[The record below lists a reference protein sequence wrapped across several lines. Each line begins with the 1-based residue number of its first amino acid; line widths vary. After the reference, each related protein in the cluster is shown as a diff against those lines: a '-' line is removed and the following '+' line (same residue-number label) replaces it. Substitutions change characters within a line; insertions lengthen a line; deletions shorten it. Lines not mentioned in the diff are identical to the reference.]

1 MKTRL
6 QLAAA
11 LVLLATLNHPLAIA
25 HAQGT
30 AFTYQGQL
38 QNNGSPA
45 NGIYDLKLLIY
56 DASTGGDILAGPV
69 TNAAVAVTNGL
80 FTTIV
85 DFGAGTFTGSS
96 NWLHIGVRTNGGSG
110 FTGLMP
116 RQQLTPTP
124 YAIYAENASAAG
136 LSGTIP
142 LAQWPAAMVTNNAT
156 GVTLSGT
163 FNGAFNGSAGASNAW
178 QLTGNS
184 GTTPGVNFIGTS
196 DNEPLTLRANNS
208 IGLQLQYE
216 SVTTGFGVG
225 SSTTAGI
232 NLIGGLGNT
241 ISNGV
246 LGGTIAGGGYVSSIF
261 GVFHSSSSYPNVVSG
276 SWGAIGGGANNLA
289 GNYGTVPG
297 GCSNQAGGLYSFAAG
312 QEAQALSSGAFVW
325 ADSQGGTYSDNGDD
339 SFNIRAQ
346 GGVYLDNSTPALTFG
361 TRISGN
367 TKQML
372 NLYGFG
378 YGIGV
383 QNSTE
388 YFRSGGGYA
397 WYLNG
402 THNDNQNSPGTGGT
416 TLMTLDSSGDLNI
429 AGNSL
434 LTGLTVDQTSQNI
447 GNVYSNAM
455 VFGASPG
462 YTGEGIASK
471 RSGTNPFDLEF
482 FTDFANRM
490 TIDHSGNV
498 NVAGTVVAGNLTVS
512 GSLNLPANATLSSGG
527 NGLLASLTVDPNGK
541 NIGNVNSNV
550 MVFGA
555 SPGYTGEGI
564 ASKRSGTNPFDL
576 EFFTDFANRMT
587 IAHGGNVGIGTA
599 NPTAQL
605 DVNGEFMVVEG
616 LGGVRCY
623 IGDDGNG
630 NDVQVG
636 SLEHGAT
643 SVSFYNATDNKAMQI
658 SCSAITITGGADLAE
673 PFAITTADQSV
684 SAGAVVV
691 IDEANPGQLKL
702 ADQPYDTRV
711 AGVVSG
717 ANGINPGIQMH
728 QQGIL
733 EGGKNVALTGRV
745 YVQADT
751 SNGAIK
757 PGDLLTTS
765 STPGHAMKVSDHVKA
780 QGAILG
786 KAMTSLSQGKGMVLV
801 LVTLQ

>member
-1 MKTRL
+1 
-6 QLAAA
+6 
-11 LVLLATLNHPLAIA
+11 
-25 HAQGT
+25 
-30 AFTYQGQL
+30 
-38 QNNGSPA
+38 
-45 NGIYDLKLLIY
+45 
-56 DASTGGDILAGPV
+56 
-69 TNAAVAVTNGL
+69 
-80 FTTIV
+80 
-85 DFGAGTFTGSS
+85 
-96 NWLHIGVRTNGGSG
+96 
-110 FTGLMP
+110 
-116 RQQLTPTP
+116 
-124 YAIYAENASAAG
+124 
-136 LSGTIP
+136 
-142 LAQWPAAMVTNNAT
+142 
-156 GVTLSGT
+156 
-163 FNGAFNGSAGASNAW
+163 
-178 QLTGNS
+178 
-184 GTTPGVNFIGTS
+184 
-196 DNEPLTLRANNS
+196 
-208 IGLQLQYE
+208 
-216 SVTTGFGVG
+216 
-225 SSTTAGI
+225 
-232 NLIGGLGNT
+232 
-241 ISNGV
+241 
-246 LGGTIAGGGYVSSIF
+246 
-261 GVFHSSSSYPNVVSG
+261 VSG

-447 GNVYSNAM
+447 GNVYSNA
-455 VFGASPG
+455 
-462 YTGEGIASK
+462 
-471 RSGTNPFDLEF
+471 
-482 FTDFANRM
+482 
-490 TIDHSGNV
+490 
-498 NVAGTVVAGNLTVS
+498 
-512 GSLNLPANATLSSGG
+512 
-527 NGLLASLTVDPNGK
+527 
-541 NIGNVNSNV
+541 